1 MSMPSRTGSFIG
13 DVIASASGLLI
24 LLFVLIALDERVREQ
39 LMLFASGEP
48 RAAEFAGWGH
58 GLLGLSLVIPQL
70 ARLENTHLL
79 VFAVVAVVLVTCLLR
94 L

>member
-1 MSMPSRTGSFIG
+1 MPSRTGSVIG

-24 LLFVLIALDERVREQ
+24 LLFVLVALDDRVREQ
-39 LMLFASGEP
+39 VSLVASGEP

-70 ARLENTHLL
+70 ARLENTHMLA
-79 VFAVVAVVLVTCLLR
+79 FAVVAVVLVTCLLR

>member
-1 MSMPSRTGSFIG
+1 
-13 DVIASASGLLI
+13 
-24 LLFVLIALDERVREQ
+24 
-39 LMLFASGEP
+39 
-48 RAAEFAGWGH
+48 
-58 GLLGLSLVIPQL
+58 VIPQL

>member
-1 MSMPSRTGSFIG
+1 MPTKTGSFIG
-13 DVIASASGLLI
+13 DVVASVSGLLI

-39 LMLFASGEP
+39 LTLFASGEP

-58 GLLGLSLVIPQL
+58 GLLGLSLVVPQL
-70 ARLENTHLL
+70 ARLENTHML
-79 VFAVVAVVLVTCLLR
+79 VFAVVAIVLVTCLLR